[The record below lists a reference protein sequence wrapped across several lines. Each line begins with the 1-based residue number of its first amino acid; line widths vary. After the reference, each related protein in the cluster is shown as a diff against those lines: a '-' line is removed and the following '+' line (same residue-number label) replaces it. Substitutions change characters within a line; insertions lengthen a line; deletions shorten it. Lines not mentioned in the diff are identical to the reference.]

1 MFNKKKWRKRM
12 KRFKEIWRRFRK
24 NKTAMVGLVLVVI
37 LVGLAIFA
45 DVIVPYETATRNDVM
60 NKLKPP
66 SAEHIFGT
74 DSLGRD
80 IFARVVHGARYS
92 LLVGIVTTGISVVIG
107 LFLAAAAAYYGG
119 KVDTIISRGVDIVTS
134 VPPLILAM
142 CIVAAFGA
150 TTENLFI
157 ALTII
162 SIPAVVRVNRAALLN
177 VVNQEY
183 IEAARAC
190 GTSTFRILTK
200 HILKNGMGT
209 IIVNATMGV
218 SGKIL
223 TAATLADVEDTQILD
238 TYKAEIASA
247 ILVDSEGN
255 KVGDLDIESCE
266 VYSTSDLK
274 KQITAEPKALPVYI
288 FKNGITVVPCYG
300 AGLWGPI
307 WGYIGLEGDLK
318 TIKAVRFG
326 HKGETPGLGAKIS
339 DEPSFAEAFVAKT
352 IGEGEILFEVA
363 KPANRQTENNGV
375 DAISG
380 ATITSQALGKTLNMW
395 FGFYSNYFAK
405 NAAAEEVV
413 DVVEPVETVEE

>member
-1 MFNKKKWRKRM
+1 MNTNSNTYTV
-12 KRFKEIWRRFRK
+12 IYS
-24 NKTAMVGLVLVVI
+24 VI
-37 LVGLAIFA
+37 LVVVVAAVLAFA
-45 DVIVPYETATRNDVM
+45 AMY
-60 NKLKPP
+60 LKPTQD
-66 SAEHIFGT
+66 ANI
-74 DSLGRD
+74 
-80 IFARVVHGARYS
+80 
-92 LLVGIVTTGISVVIG
+92 
-107 LFLAAAAAYYGG
+107 
-119 KVDTIISRGVDIVTS
+119 KKDTIG
-134 VPPLILAM
+134 
-142 CIVAAFGA
+142 
-150 TTENLFI
+150 
-157 ALTII
+157 
-162 SIPAVVRVNRAALLN
+162 
-177 VVNQEY
+177 Q
-183 IEAARAC
+183 
-190 GTSTFRILTK
+190 
-200 HILKNGMGT
+200 
-209 IIVNATMGV
+209 
-218 SGKIL
+218 IL
-223 TAATLADVEDTQILD
+223 TAATFANVEDAQILD

-247 ILVDSEGN
+247 ILVDAEGN

-266 VYSTSDLK
+266 VYGTSDLK
-274 KQITAEPKALPVYI
+274 KQITAESKALPVYI

-307 WGYIGLEGDLK
+307 WGYVGLEGDLK

-352 IGEGEILFEVA
+352 IGDGEILFEVA

>member
-1 MFNKKKWRKRM
+1 MNTNSNTYTV
-12 KRFKEIWRRFRK
+12 IYSII
-24 NKTAMVGLVLVVI
+24 LVV
-37 LVGLAIFA
+37 VVAAVLAFA
-45 DVIVPYETATRNDVM
+45 AM
-60 NKLKPP
+60 FLKPTQD
-66 SAEHIFGT
+66 AN
-74 DSLGRD
+74 
-80 IFARVVHGARYS
+80 V
-92 LLVGIVTTGISVVIG
+92 
-107 LFLAAAAAYYGG
+107 
-119 KVDTIISRGVDIVTS
+119 KKDTIG
-134 VPPLILAM
+134 
-142 CIVAAFGA
+142 
-150 TTENLFI
+150 
-157 ALTII
+157 
-162 SIPAVVRVNRAALLN
+162 
-177 VVNQEY
+177 Q
-183 IEAARAC
+183 
-190 GTSTFRILTK
+190 
-200 HILKNGMGT
+200 
-209 IIVNATMGV
+209 
-218 SGKIL
+218 IL
-223 TAATLADVEDTQILD
+223 TAATFANVEDAQILD

-247 ILVDSEGN
+247 ILVDAEGN

-266 VYSTSDLK
+266 VYGTSDLK

-307 WGYIGLEGDLK
+307 WGYVGLEGDLK

-352 IGEGEILFEVA
+352 IGDGEILFEVA